1 MPKSRVEDLKPHFKR
16 QPNSCIVNDCFDVGV
31 KAWQA
36 NMDIQP
42 VFNKYKAVTY
52 MCQYFWK
59 TEGQCSQA
67 MKQATKET
75 SENIMHHHDI
85 MEKIAKPCLSNRE
98 CSVQRAV
105 YHILPELKLGIIFP
119 AVYFVNTNLPE
130 ERAQVL
136 LPDKE
141 HSELP
146 DDSPNIFKKSNVG
159 CYMERP
165 DATFCNGKCSVLN
178 NFSYAEFLAYY
189 TLENKSCKT

>member
-1 MPKSRVEDLKPHFKR
+1 
-16 QPNSCIVNDCFDVGV
+16 
-31 KAWQA
+31 
-36 NMDIQP
+36 
-42 VFNKYKAVTY
+42 
-52 MCQYFWK
+52 
-59 TEGQCSQA
+59 
-67 MKQATKET
+67 MKQATEET

-85 MEKIAKPCLSNRE
+85 MEKIAKPCLSN
-98 CSVQRAV
+98 
-105 YHILPELKLGIIFP
+105 PELKLGIIFP